1 MKKAGA
7 RKALEFFED
16 NYIMICSLES
26 KDEEGCANKCLD
38 MLKKYVK
45 NIDKELDDSTKKVN
59 LKEI

>member
-38 MLKKYVK
+38 ILKKYVK
-45 NIDKELDDSTKKVN
+45 NIDKELDGSTKK
-59 LKEI
+59 